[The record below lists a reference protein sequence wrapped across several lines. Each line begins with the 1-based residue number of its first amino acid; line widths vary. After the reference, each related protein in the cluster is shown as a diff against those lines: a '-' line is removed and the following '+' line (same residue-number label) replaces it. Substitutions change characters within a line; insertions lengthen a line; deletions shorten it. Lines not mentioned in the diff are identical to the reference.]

1 MPEQKQLKRL
11 VAYKVRISD
20 IVNNSLS
27 SDEFFS
33 GYIRLNGINISRIN
47 VIATVVHKSQSTNYA
62 NVVIDDGTG
71 KILLRSFENKDI
83 FSKVEIGDAILTI
96 GRIREF
102 NNEKY
107 IVPEIL
113 NKINNFE
120 WINLR
125 RFELNRNNVVES
137 VNNRKWNQDLIEEII
152 TNADKEIYSIIKK
165 LDNGDGV
172 LIEEVIKNSDNNEAE
187 GIINKLLANGDIFK
201 IKPGKL
207 KVLE

>member
-83 FSKVEIGDAILTI
+83 FSKVEIGDAI
-96 GRIREF
+96 
-102 NNEKY
+102 
-107 IVPEIL
+107 
-113 NKINNFE
+113 
-120 WINLR
+120 
-125 RFELNRNNVVES
+125 
-137 VNNRKWNQDLIEEII
+137 
-152 TNADKEIYSIIKK
+152 
-165 LDNGDGV
+165 
-172 LIEEVIKNSDNNEAE
+172 
-187 GIINKLLANGDIFK
+187 
-201 IKPGKL
+201 
-207 KVLE
+207 